1 MAMQS
6 QDIIKRSATN
16 GITPPPQARNH
27 KTEVAKLIDVSTCI
41 GCKGCQVACAEWN
54 DVRDEVGYNVGVYD
68 NPTDLSAKS
77 WTVMRFSETSQN
89 GKLEWLIRKD
99 GCMHCADPGCLKAC
113 PSAGA
118 IIQYANGIVDFQ
130 SEHCI
135 GCGYCI
141 AGCPFNVPRLNPDD
155 NRVYKCTLCV
165 DRVSVGQEPACVK
178 TCPTGAI
185 HFGTKEE
192 MRALGETRVM
202 QLKKRGYENAGLYD
216 PAGVGGTHVMYVLHH
231 ADQPELYH
239 NLPNEPKID
248 VPVNLWKG
256 VLKPLSAAGFIAT
269 FAGLIYHYVGVGPNK
284 ETHDDEEEE
293 NEHEQ

>member
-16 GITPPPQARNH
+16 SITPPPQARNH
-27 KTEVAKLIDVSTCI
+27 KAEVAKLIDVSTCI

-54 DVRDEVGYNVGVYD
+54 DIRDEVGYNVGVYD

-77 WTVMRFSETSQN
+77 WTVMRFSETTQN

-231 ADQPELYH
+231 ADQPGLYH
-239 NLPNEPKID
+239 NLPEEPKID